1 MQLELI
7 QSSCAAINS
16 IYIIHNFLEDLDFLK
31 TLENRIDNHT
41 KEDEMAQQ
49 TNVKATMTT
58 YKKLLNDEQFN
69 KINIKILETLRFI
82 YTLRTPTPDE
92 KMSFNMFD
100 CWGMR
105 HKKNNYTVNH
115 IHGSLF
121 SGAFY
126 IRVPSPTEM
135 FFEDFFKSVVLKD
148 NMLLLFP
155 GFSKHA
161 VGEHQGDIDRLS
173 MAFNINILFKYDK

>member
-1 MQLELI
+1 MQLQLI
-7 QSSCAAINS
+7 QSSSAAINS
-16 IYIIHNFLEDLDFLK
+16 IYIIHNFLDDLSFLK
-31 TLENRIDNHT
+31 TLENRIDNYT

-58 YKKLLNDEQFN
+58 YDKLLNDEEFN

-82 YTLRTPTPDE
+82 YTLRTPHPED
-92 KMSFNMFD
+92 KLSFSMVD

-115 IHGSLF
+115 IHGTTF

-126 IRVPSPTEM
+126 IKVPSPTEI
-135 FFEDFFKSVVLKD
+135 FFEDFFKSVDLKD

-155 GFSKHA
+155 GLTKHS
-161 VGEHQGDIDRLS
+161 VGKHQGDIDRLS
-173 MAFNINILFKYDK
+173 MAFNINIFKND